1 MDNPWLVPVALF
13 SAANFAGGLV
23 LVARGTR
30 HLPPLRGACISV
42 PTTAL
47 LMLLA
52 APLVLDT
59 ERFDATGAAIFAL
72 LGCLFPAAVTLLT
85 FEASR
90 RIGPAMTGALGNVS
104 PLFALLFAAMV
115 LGEVPGLS
123 AVLAA
128 LVIVGGV
135 ALLFTGGPGGARWV
149 RPGVAVLLPLAAA
162 VVRGLVQPVVKLGM
176 AYWPDAFAATLLG
189 YLVSATLLLSVG
201 LAKGVRPFAWPG
213 GVGVA
218 WFIGVGLCNGMA
230 VGSMYL
236 ALSLGP
242 VAVVAPLIAGYPVI
256 TLLLSLPLLG
266 RAALSWR
273 LAAGVGLTVA
283 GVVLLLAG

>member
-1 MDNPWLVPVALF
+1 MGDLALVAVALF

-47 LMLLA
+47 LMLAA
-52 APLVLDT
+52 APFVLRTDLLDP
-59 ERFDATGAAIFAL
+59 RGAAVFAL

-90 RIGPAMTGALGNVS
+90 RIGPALTGALGNVS
-104 PLFALLFAAMV
+104 PLFALVFAVLV

-128 LVIVGGV
+128 LVIVSGV
-135 ALLFTGGPGGARWV
+135 VLLFTGRGGWVWPGA
-149 RPGVAVLLPLAAA
+149 AVLLPLAAA

-176 AYWPDAFAATLLG
+176 GFWPDPFAATLLG
-189 YLVSATLLLSVG
+189 YLVSAGVLLGVG
-201 LAKGVRPFAWPG
+201 AAKGVRPFAWPG
-213 GVGVA
+213 APGVA
-218 WFIGVGLCNGMA
+218 WFIGVGLCNGAA

-236 ALSLGP
+236 ALSMGP
-242 VAVVAPLIAGYPVI
+242 VAVVAPLIATYPVI
-256 TLLLSLPLLG
+256 VLLLTLPLLG
-266 RAALSWR
+266 RAALTWSM
-273 LAAGVGLTVA
+273 AAGVALTVA
-283 GVVLLLAG
+283 GVALLLAG